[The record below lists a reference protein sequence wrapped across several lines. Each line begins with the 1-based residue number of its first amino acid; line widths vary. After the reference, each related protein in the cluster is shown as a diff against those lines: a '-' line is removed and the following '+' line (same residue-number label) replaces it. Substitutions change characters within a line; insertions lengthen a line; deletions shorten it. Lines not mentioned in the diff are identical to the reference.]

1 MNAHAPFNM
10 GLKLPESMD
19 AEQAVLGACFA
30 HPKLLDD
37 LLTACAPD
45 DFYHWPHPAIMEA
58 IRAVYAENVPVTALT
73 VAGKLGSDQDFEK
86 VGGAEYLN
94 AMRLSTPVDGSLSLA
109 RNLADMRLRRDA
121 MTAAAQVQEAL
132 AMPGGGIIEAM
143 RPMLDMADH
152 AATVLGKRQFVSIR
166 DAADAMLKSASDRAA
181 GQAVVAA
188 TTGVNLLDE
197 TIGGLQAGDLAV
209 YAGRPGMGKSALLM
223 TSALRSA
230 MEGRPV
236 LFFSLEMTQERLLQ
250 RIGCDLDFDT
260 HAGRPL
266 SYSWF
271 RNGTAKHDDIARL
284 GDALTR
290 LPDSLTIIENGSLDI
305 HEIAA
310 MSRAH
315 AARHNVMGLVVIDYL
330 QKVSAGDRYR
340 GNRVQEVTEISG
352 AAKALAMRLKWPV
365 VVGAQLNRGV
375 ENREEKRP
383 NLTDLRESGAIEQ
396 DADCVVGLYRPA
408 YYIEK
413 RKPATGKADPGWA
426 AWETEWEGEKNRLD
440 LLVMKNRNGAED
452 SLSVFCD
459 MRASAIRN
467 DEPRGARNG

>member
-1 MNAHAPFNM
+1 MNAIAPFNM
-10 GLKLPESMD
+10 AIKLPEDMD
-19 AEQAVLGACFA
+19 MEHAVLGACFA
-30 HPKLLDD
+30 HSHLLDD
-37 LLTACAPD
+37 ILAACGPEDYFHAP
-45 DFYHWPHPAIMEA
+45 HGAIAEA
-58 IRAVYAENVPVTALT
+58 ILAVHAEQVPVTPLT
-73 VAGKLGSDQDFEK
+73 VTGKLAGNALFAEC
-86 VGGAEYLN
+86 GGREYLD
-94 AMRLSTPVDGSLSLA
+94 AMRLSTPVTGSVALA

-121 MTAAAQVQEAL
+121 MAAAMQCQEAL
-132 AMPGGGIIEAM
+132 STPACGIIEAM
-143 RPMLDMADH
+143 RPVLDMADH
-152 AATVLGKRQFVSIR
+152 AASVLGKREFVSIR
-166 DAADAMLKSASDRAA
+166 DAADAMLKSASDRASGA
-181 GQAVVAA
+181 AVVAG
-188 TTGVNLLDE
+188 TTGINLLDE
-197 TIGGLQAGDLAV
+197 TIGGLQGGDLVV

-223 TSALRSA
+223 TTALRSA

-250 RIGCDLDFDT
+250 RVGCDLDFDT
-260 HAGRPL
+260 HAGHPI

-284 GDALTR
+284 GQALTR
-290 LPDSLTIIENGSLDI
+290 LPDTLTIYENGSLDI
-305 HEIAA
+305 QEIAA
-310 MSRAH
+310 MARAR
-315 AARHNVMGLVVIDYL
+315 AARESIMGVVVIDYL

-396 DADCVVGLYRPA
+396 DADAVIGLYRPA

-413 RKPATGKADPGWA
+413 RKPAQGRMDPAWD
-426 AWETEWEGEKNRLD
+426 AWETEWEAEKNRLD

-467 DEPRGARNG
+467 EAPRGVR